1 MPTTW
6 THATADLA
14 ALHRLAELIALKIRR
29 GDMLAL
35 NGDLGAGKTTFA
47 RALIRA
53 VLGQPDAEV
62 PSPTFALVQTYDAPR
77 VALAHIDL
85 YRLADE
91 HEALELGI
99 DDLIERGAVIIE
111 WPERAPS
118 LTSADRLEIT
128 LSECDAA
135 DLRNVAIVAHGTWGP
150 RLERLMEIATFLGES
165 GVAPDAP
172 VTYLQGD
179 ASPRAYARLTR
190 QGTPVIL
197 MDWPPQ
203 PDGPAIR
210 NGQPYSRIA
219 HLAEGTAA
227 FDSIGRLL
235 ASAGLVVP
243 ATHAADHAR
252 GLMLIGDL
260 GDRVFGVEVA
270 AGRPLEPMWTAATD
284 TLVQMRTLDADR
296 VARWNGDEGRA
307 TPIQSYDRGAFE
319 IELSLLPDW
328 YWPLIRGAPIPGDAR
343 AAFDAAW
350 APVLDRLLADPS
362 RTIALRDYHS
372 PNLIHMP
379 ERGGAPHNQIG
390 LIDYQ
395 DALIGHPAF
404 DLVSLLQDARL
415 DVPDDVQDRLLDR
428 YVETV
433 SAREPGFDATAFRFA
448 YAALGAQRNTKIL
461 GIFARLWKRDGKPN
475 YLRHI
480 PRIWR
485 YLERDL
491 AHPELAGLADWYD
504 THFPAG
510 IRAKAPAATS

>member
-14 ALHRLAELIALKIRR
+14 DLHRLAELIALKIRR

-227 FDSIGRLL
+227 FDSVGRLL

>member
-14 ALHRLAELIALKIRR
+14 AVHRLAELIALKIRT

-35 NGDLGAGKTTFA
+35 HGDLGAGKTTLA

-53 VLGQPDAEV
+53 VLGQPDADV

-77 VALAHIDL
+77 LALAHVDL
-85 YRLADE
+85 YRLAGE

-99 DDLIERGAVIIE
+99 DELIERGAVIVE
-111 WPERAPS
+111 WPERAPALS
-118 LTSADRLEIT
+118 SPNRLDIA
-128 LSECDAA
+128 LAECAA
-135 DLRNVAIVAHGTWGP
+135 GEMRHVAITAHGTWGP
-150 RLERLMEIATFLGES
+150 RLERLREIAQFLGQS
-165 GVAPDAP
+165 GIAPDAP
-172 VTYLQGD
+172 ISYLQGD

-190 QGTPVIL
+190 AGTPVIL

-219 HLAEGTAA
+219 HLAEGTAD
-227 FDSIGRLL
+227 FDNVGRLL

-243 ATHAADHAR
+243 ATHAADHPR

-260 GDRVFGVEVA
+260 GDRVFGIEA
-270 AGRPLEPMWTAATD
+270 GAGRPLEPMWTAATD
-284 TLVQMRTLDADR
+284 TLVAMRALDEAR
-296 VARWNGDEGRA
+296 VARWNNGEGCSA
-307 TPIQSYDRGAFE
+307 PIRTYDRGAFE

-328 YWPLIRGAPIPGDAR
+328 YWPLVRGGPIPDDAR

-350 APVLDRLLADPS
+350 TPVLDRLLADPS
-362 RTIALRDYHS
+362 RTLALRDYHS
-372 PNLIHMP
+372 PNLIYLP
-379 ERGGAPHNQIG
+379 ERDGAPHNQVG

-415 DVPDDVQDRLLDR
+415 DVADDIQDRLLER
-428 YVETV
+428 YVAAV
-433 SAREPGFDATAFRFA
+433 SARETDFDATAFRFA

-461 GIFARLWKRDGKPN
+461 GIFARLWKRDGKPH

-491 AHPELAGLADWYD
+491 AHPDLAGLARWYD
-504 THFPAG
+504 AHVPAG
-510 IRAKAPAATS
+510 IRAQAPAATS